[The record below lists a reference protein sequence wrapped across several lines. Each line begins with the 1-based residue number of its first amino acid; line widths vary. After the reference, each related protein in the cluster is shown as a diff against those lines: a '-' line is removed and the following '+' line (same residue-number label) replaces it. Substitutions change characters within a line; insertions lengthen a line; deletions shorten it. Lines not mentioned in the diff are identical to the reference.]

1 MVGLFNRSGVRNNPT
16 HFLGKE
22 IKMTKDWEQRKII
35 AELPNDNWLELT
47 SELTDY
53 VMTKELDN
61 DYEDYIVEEDNV
73 IRYTEEGQ
81 KIFNDTLDEVE
92 YILNLM
98 GIFMEDV

>member
-1 MVGLFNRSGVRNNPT
+1 MNMVKLP
-16 HFLGKE
+16 
-22 IKMTKDWEQRKII
+22 IDWEQRKQI
-35 AELPNDNWLELT
+35 AELQNDNWLELT

-61 DYEDYIVEEDNV
+61 DYEDYIVEEDDV

>member
-1 MVGLFNRSGVRNNPT
+1 MNMVKLP
-16 HFLGKE
+16 
-22 IKMTKDWEQRKII
+22 IDWEQRKPI

-61 DYEDYIVEEDNV
+61 DYEDYIVEEDDV

-98 GIFMEDV
+98 GIFMKDVE

>member
-1 MVGLFNRSGVRNNPT
+1 
-16 HFLGKE
+16 
-22 IKMTKDWEQRKII
+22 MTKNETQNGLTNLSKTILKLPIDWEQRKPI

-47 SELTDY
+47 SELTNY
-53 VMTKELDN
+53 VMEKELGH
-61 DYEDYIVEEDNV
+61 DYKDYIIEKDDV
-73 IRYTEEGQ
+73 IYYTEEGQ

>member
-1 MVGLFNRSGVRNNPT
+1 MTENETQNGLTNLSKTILKLP
-16 HFLGKE
+16 
-22 IKMTKDWEQRKII
+22 IDWEQRKII

-61 DYEDYIVEEDNV
+61 DYEDYIVEEDDV

>member
-1 MVGLFNRSGVRNNPT
+1 MNMVKLP
-16 HFLGKE
+16 
-22 IKMTKDWEQRKII
+22 IDWEQRKPI

-61 DYEDYIVEEDNV
+61 DYEDYIVEEDDV